1 MYSGNDG
8 ALRCGSI
15 VNQQGDLFVVDV
27 GSVIPLSAGVDVFNS
42 FAVGSRD
49 GQSNSLVAD
58 LVRILG
64 DGAVEPALTD
74 RVLLAAPASK
84 PATTRPAYLPPS
96 ARSSP
101 SETAARKP
109 VTAPSLEQKI
119 ATGLGPAGSW
129 QRIAPR

>member
-1 MYSGNDG
+1 M
-8 ALRCGSI
+8 LHERSI
-15 VNQQGDLFVVDV
+15 VNQQGDPLVVDV
-27 GSVIPLSAGVDVFNS
+27 GSVVPLSAGIDVFNS

-49 GQSNSLVAD
+49 GQSNSLITD
-58 LVRILG
+58 LVR
-64 DGAVEPALTD
+64 
-74 RVLLAAPASK
+74 ASK

-119 ATGLGPAGSW
+119 ATGFMPSRELAAVCTEVASVVAEIATSMMIAGASTFFSHL
-129 QRIAPR
+129 A